1 MKYLDIN
8 VWRNM
13 YRMYEMNL
21 DNANKDTISNYNVA

>member
-1 MKYLDIN
+1 MKCLDIN

-21 DNANKDTISNYNVA
+21 DNANKDTIINNNVA